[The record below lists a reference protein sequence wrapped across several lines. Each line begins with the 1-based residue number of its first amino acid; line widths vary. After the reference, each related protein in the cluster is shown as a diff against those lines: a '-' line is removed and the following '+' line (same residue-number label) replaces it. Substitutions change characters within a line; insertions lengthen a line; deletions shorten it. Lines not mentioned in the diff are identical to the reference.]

1 MTNYM
6 NNYMNKLDDMMNLK
20 AGDSIDITDIMNNNS
35 DVNFLI
41 DDYYIADSDAV
52 GEKEVY
58 RARICFK
65 GLKPMVDSTIIL
77 STMDRA
83 TWKGVLNH
91 SMVKRLKKQLL
102 NGGSVVVADSDYVYY
117 ASKNLA
123 DVIEVLNDVR
133 SNDKETIEWLKDVF
147 NS

>member
-6 NNYMNKLDDMMNLK
+6 NNYMNKLDDLMNLK

-41 DDYYIADSDAV
+41 DDYNIIKSDAV

-83 TWKGVLNH
+83 TWKGVLSH
-91 SMVKRLKKQLL
+91 SMVKKLKKQLL
-102 NGGSVVVADSDYVYY
+102 SGGNVVVADGDYVYY
-117 ASKNLA
+117 ASKNLGN
-123 DVIEVLNDVR
+123 VIEVLNNVR
-133 SNDKETIEWLKDVF
+133 SNDRETIEWLKGML
-147 NS
+147 